1 MRVAGLSREAVSRAS
16 VGCLRVLGLGL
27 LAFGLYAVDAGAATP
42 APGWGVHSFATP
54 SNFSTSDNAV
64 CLATASGA
72 TPQCDAYQV
81 TVRNAGSSSSDSS
94 TVVVGDA
101 LPASLTVQR
110 VTLISPATARFLNKL
125 LEEFGINIGEDKDV
139 FQFLEENGPLLE
151 ELFGVHAVCT
161 KVPLRCDL
169 PVSIAP
175 DETLQMAVYLTVD
188 EPATPG
194 TVQNTASASGGGA
207 PEVSGSSQN
216 TLEGAPAAFGPAA
229 FNFEVTGQDGLPDRQ
244 AGDHP
249 YELTTRIDL
258 ANGFRIA
265 PDTANGT
272 ETLRDTSVEDLRDV
286 VVDVPVG
293 FLGNAQATP
302 TCTFAQLSSHIS
314 KGVSGCPPDTVL
326 GHILTEPAG
335 SASVDGPIYNM
346 VPEHGV
352 AAEFAFLDNLAGA
365 HPLYAR
371 LAPTPAGYVLRTVAP
386 DIAQVSLRDAVVT
399 LFGNPVAKQDELARR
414 EGKPASGKTPV
425 AFFTNPSQCSGKPLI
440 ASVHMD
446 SWQHP
451 GRTGADGAPDF
462 SDPSW
467 VGASSESPPIIGC
480 NSLQFRAGVFSLQPE
495 TTAANSPT
503 GVAFDLQVPQSEQ
516 PGILAT
522 PPLKKATVTL
532 PAGMIVNPS
541 AASALSSCSPAQ
553 IGWLGGSV
561 SNFTAAAPQ
570 CPDASKVASVQVTS
584 PLLPGTLEGSVY
596 LASQNDNPL
605 HSLLAAYIVID
616 DPTTGI
622 VAKIPGK
629 LSLDPGTGQITGE
642 FDENPQLPFSD
653 LELRFFGGPRGEVA
667 TPESC
672 GTFTTTSLMSPW
684 SAPESGPE
692 VSLTDQFSITSACVS
707 GFAPAFTAGV
717 ASPHAGGYSPFTLSF
732 SRTDSEEDIAG
743 LSVTLPPG
751 LLAKLAGV
759 ALCPDAALSAA
770 AANAARAER
779 ASPSCPAAS
788 QVGTVQ
794 AGAGAGPSPFFLPGK
809 AYLTGPYKGAPYG
822 VAVIVPA
829 LAGPFDLGTVVIR
842 QALHI
847 DPADAHVT
855 DVSDPLPTI
864 LDVKGNDGHTNGFPI
879 RLRRVDVTID
889 RPNFTLNP
897 TNCNAMAVNGSFT
910 SITGRTAP
918 VSSRFQVGGCRE
930 LQFKPRFSA
939 STQANASKANGASL
953 RVKVTSGPGQANIGK
968 ARVVLPKQLPSRLT
982 TLQKACPD
990 KTFTANPAGCPAAS
1004 IVGSA
1009 TATTPLLENRLTG
1022 PAYLVSHGGAAFPDL
1037 VIVLQGNGITLQLTG
1052 NTTIKHGIT
1061 ISTFNTL
1068 PDAPVTTF
1076 ELTLPRGPHSILAVN
1091 LPAKAKYNLC
1101 GQKLNM
1107 PTTLTGQNNAT
1118 QSQTTKIAV
1127 SGCHARKHHRHFR
1140 HSKRH

>member
-1 MRVAGLSREAVSRAS
+1 MRRRRNNRKCDSRAS
-16 VGCLRVLGLGL
+16 VGCLRALVLALVLLG
-27 LAFGLYAVDAGAATP
+27 FYAVDAGAVTPAAP
-42 APGWGVHSFATP
+42 APGWGIDSFAAP
-54 SNFSTSDNAV
+54 SNFSTGENAK
-64 CLATASGA
+64 CLATAHEV
-72 TPQCDAYQV
+72 TPTCDSYRV
-81 TVRNAGSSSSDSS
+81 TVRNAGSLPSDESP
-94 TVVVGDA
+94 VVVSDT
-101 LPASLTVQR
+101 LPPGLTVQS
-110 VTLISPATARFLNKL
+110 IKFYWSGFPA
-125 LEEFGINIGEDKDV
+125 EFGGPQFDLVSLAAFGLDLCSVTPTSSSTPVRCELPPALNIFGSE
-139 FQFLEENGPLLE
+139 LPLPR
-151 ELFGVHAVCT
+151 V
-161 KVPLRCDL
+161 
-169 PVSIAP
+169 AP
-175 DETLQMAVYLTVD
+175 DDTLRMEIFVTVD

-194 TVQNTASASGGGA
+194 TVPNTASVSGGGA
-207 PEVSGSSQN
+207 AGVSGGSQN
-216 TLEGAPAAFGPAA
+216 TIGGAPPAFGPSS
-229 FNFEVTGQDGLPDRQ
+229 FSFEATGPDGLPDRQ

-249 YELTTRIDL
+249 YELETRINL
-258 ANGFRIA
+258 ANGFRAA
-265 PDTANGT
+265 PDKSP
-272 ETLRDTSVEDLRDV
+272 EFPVDTSVEDLKDV
-286 VVDVPVG
+286 VVDLPVG

-302 TCTFAQLSSHIS
+302 TCTFAQLSSHQDH
-314 KGVSGCPPDTVL
+314 GVAGCSPDTVL
-326 GHILTEPAG
+326 GHILTEPEG
-335 SASVDGPIYNM
+335 TVSVDGPIYNM

-352 AAEFAFLDNLAGA
+352 AAEFAFLDALAGA
-365 HPLYAR
+365 HPLYASV
-371 LAPTPAGYVLRTVAP
+371 APTPAGYVLRTVAP
-386 DIAQVSLRDAVVT
+386 DITQVSLRDAVVT
-399 LFGNPVAKQDELARR
+399 LFGDPVAKQDELARR

-425 AFFTNPSQCSGKPLI
+425 AFFTNPSQCSGQPLI
-440 ASVHMD
+440 ASLHMD

-451 GRTGADGAPDF
+451 GRTGAGGAPDF
-462 SDPSW
+462 SDPNW
-467 VGASSESPPIIGC
+467 VAAHSESPPIIGC
-480 NSLQFRAGVFSLQPE
+480 NSLQFRAGLFSLQPE

-503 GVAFDLQVPQSEQ
+503 GLAFDLQVPQTDQ

-532 PAGMIVNPS
+532 PAGMIVNPA

-553 IGWLGGSV
+553 IGWLGGSA
-561 SNFTAAAPQ
+561 SNFTAAPPQ
-570 CPDASKVASVQVTS
+570 CPDASKVASVLVTS

-629 LSLDPGTGQITGE
+629 VSLDPGTGQITGE

-653 LELRFFGGPRGEVA
+653 LKLNFLGGPRGELA

-672 GTFTTTSLMSPW
+672 GTFTTTSLMAPW

-692 VSLTDQFSITSACVS
+692 VSLTDQFSIASACVS

-717 ASPHAGGYSPFTLSF
+717 TSPHAGGYSPFTLSF
-732 SRTDSEEDIAG
+732 SRSDSEEDIAG

-770 AANAARAER
+770 AANAASAER
-779 ASPSCPAAS
+779 ASASCPAGS

-794 AGAGAGPSPFFLPGK
+794 AGAGAGPSPFFLPGR

-822 VAVIVPA
+822 LAVIVPA

-864 LDVKGNDGHTNGFPI
+864 LDVKGSDGHTNGFPI
-879 RLRRVDVTID
+879 RLRRVDVTVD

-897 TNCNAMAVNGSFT
+897 TNCNTMAVNATFT
-910 SITGRTAP
+910 SITGQTAP
-918 VSSRFQVGGCRE
+918 ASSRFQVGGCRE
-930 LQFKPRFSA
+930 LQFTPRFSA
-939 STQANASKANGASL
+939 STQARASKANGASL
-953 RVKVTSGPGQANIGK
+953 RVRVTSGPGQANIGK
-968 ARVVLPKQLPSRLT
+968 ARVALPKQLPSRLT

-990 KTFTANPAGCPAAS
+990 KTFATNPAACPAAS

-1009 TATTPLLENRLTG
+1009 TATTPLLDNRLTG
-1022 PAYLVSHGGAAFPDL
+1022 PAYLVSHAGAAFPDL

-1052 NTTIKHGIT
+1052 NTTIKRGIT

-1076 ELTLPRGPHSILAVN
+1076 ELTLPQGPHSILSANV
-1091 LPAKAKYNLC
+1091 PAKAKYNLC

-1107 PTTLTGQNNAT
+1107 PTTLTGQDNAT
-1118 QSQTTKIAV
+1118 QSQTTKILV
-1127 SGCHARKHHRHFR
+1127 TGCHPKPKKHRR
-1140 HSKRH
+1140 RSKRH